1 MAYKHTQKITVIFR
15 QTQSRD
21 LAKQPKS
28 YLKLENGL
36 ILVNLKKLDINCEK
50 RIYNL
55 KNSNTHHR
63 PKRSRST
70 IVKTLNHKNLTT
82 DTQTNFNGNLQ
93 ASEIYLRNNKL
104 PQQQQTTFVKI
115 GNEYEAIKNEF
126 SLSQIK
132 NQKDV
137 QKLFEISMSLQQN
150 GYVRVKPLNQNMW
163 VYQNQQDYL
172 PISKGAIVNLAGSFF
187 QIKSIRIPKIM
198 NDIDQLESI
207 DQQDQTLNSF
217 IDTSLLQEQM
227 LSKYIQNKLSSLDRT
242 CKSDSKSKTKL
253 RQNVTNFKT
262 QDDYKNTSI
271 RQSIQ
276 SCRICFNNQYQ
287 VTQLMQMKA
296 DQNINNNQVNLRNIG
311 EDNNQMMIQPC
322 QCKGSIGNIHFKC
335 MKRWIDTK
343 IKDQIDMKNQVI
355 DMDIFR
361 CDICK
366 VQS

>member
-1 MAYKHTQKITVIFR
+1 M
-15 QTQSRD
+15 
-21 LAKQPKS
+21 
-28 YLKLENGL
+28 
-36 ILVNLKKLDINCEK
+36 
-50 RIYNL
+50 
-55 KNSNTHHR
+55 
-63 PKRSRST
+63 
-70 IVKTLNHKNLTT
+70 VKTLNHKNLTT
-82 DTQTNFNGNLQ
+82 NTQTNFNNNLQ
-93 ASEIYLRNNKL
+93 ASEVYLRNNKL
-104 PQQQQTTFVKI
+104 PHQQQTTFVKI
-115 GNEYEAIKNEF
+115 GNDYEAIKNEF

-137 QKLFEISMSLQQN
+137 QKLFEISMSQQQN
-150 GYVRVKPLNQNMW
+150 GYVRIKPLNQNMW
-163 VYQNQQDYL
+163 VYQNEQDYL

-187 QIKSIRIPKIM
+187 QIKSIRIPKII
-198 NDIDQLESI
+198 DEIDQLESI
-207 DQQDQTLNSF
+207 EQQDQTLNSF

-276 SCRICFNNQYQ
+276 SC
-287 VTQLMQMKA
+287 
-296 DQNINNNQVNLRNIG
+296 

-366 VQS
+366 DRVQS